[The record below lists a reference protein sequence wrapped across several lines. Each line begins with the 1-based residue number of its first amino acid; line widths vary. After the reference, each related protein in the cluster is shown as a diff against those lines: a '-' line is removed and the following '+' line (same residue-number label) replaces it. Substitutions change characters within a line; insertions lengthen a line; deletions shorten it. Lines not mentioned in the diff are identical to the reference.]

1 MRSGG
6 LGVDG
11 LERTRAALEHGQV
24 DVLLLDEDA
33 PLSDT
38 NRNELIRLAAGTG
51 ADVEVV
57 RGHAVL
63 SELGGVGALLRY
75 QHDAPTPAA
84 V

>member
-1 MRSGG
+1 MTGC
-6 LGVDG
+6 
-11 LERTRAALEHGQV
+11 
-24 DVLLLDEDA
+24 
-33 PLSDT
+33 
-38 NRNELIRLAAGTG
+38 NELMRLAAGMAAG

-63 SELGGVGALLRY
+63 RELGGVGALLRY